1 MTHQRCQRVCQL
13 VLFLSMMLVGPFAWV
28 HPASAQNALDPVSN
42 GLTIHVN
49 LTSVSLM
56 EGEYFTFS
64 TNISNNGTE
73 TTPSLVA
80 HLNVGSLKKGIYV
93 DPEDWSSERT
103 LFLEPLG
110 PGASVNLTWRVHA
123 LFAGDIAVYV
133 VVLPMDAASTPAV
146 SDEVIVHVEKW
157 SVMYLSDVTPVV
169 IAVPVVLGTLYIGLR
184 GLIVHRSRRHR
195 GRNGSR

>member
-1 MTHQRCQRVCQL
+1 
-13 VLFLSMMLVGPFAWV
+13 
-28 HPASAQNALDPVSN
+28 
-42 GLTIHVN
+42 
-49 LTSVSLM
+49 M